1 MIEVWYY
8 DKNKQA
14 DKTYPNKLSEYE
26 IADLIK
32 NGLTTTPEENIAQY
46 MSPWYSTY
54 KDKKDAKEN
63 CPYSK
68 KRGNVVI
75 FKNIKKCYCFP
86 TSIHLSKLRKEQ
98 LRTAHFSVYKDLLFC

>member
-46 MSPWYSTY
+46 MSPWYST
-54 KDKKDAKEN
+54 
-63 CPYSK
+63 
-68 KRGNVVI
+68 
-75 FKNIKKCYCFP
+75 
-86 TSIHLSKLRKEQ
+86 
-98 LRTAHFSVYKDLLFC
+98 